1 MRALI
6 QRVAWAEVE
15 VDGAVIGRI
24 DRGLLVYVAA
34 APGDTDRQVQWLSDK
49 VVNLRIFEDGQ
60 GKMNRCVRDARGGVL
75 VVTNF
80 TLMADA
86 QKGRRPSF
94 IGAARPEEAEPLTER
109 FVKAIAASGV
119 PVASGRF
126 GAMMAVRSQADG
138 PVNVM
143 VDAPAVPGS

>member
-1 MRALI
+1 
-6 QRVAWAEVE
+6 VHW
-15 VDGAVIGRI
+15 
-24 DRGLLVYVAA
+24 LV
-34 APGDTDRQVQWLSDK
+34 DK

-60 GKMNRCVRDARGGVL
+60 GKMNRCVRDVRGGVL

-94 IGAARPEEAEPLTER
+94 IGAARPAEAEPLTER
-109 FVKAIAASGV
+109 FVKAIATSGV

-138 PVNVM
+138 PVNVI
-143 VDAPAVPGS
+143 VDAPAVPES